1 MATNYDTLSKQIITY
16 ANKIDSVDFINA
28 IPFFISMGQERIWR
42 ELKTLGY
49 ERVEEIKNFTPQTAI
64 IEKPANWVET
74 ISIVYG
80 TINSPFTKSI
90 VLFPRSYEFCIN
102 YWPNADDSDDS
113 NPPLFYADRQKQQ
126 EGGGEKSTPFEA
138 IFISPTPAKAFKYQ
152 LTYLRRVDLITND
165 NQQNIL
171 TEYYADLLF
180 YSCFLE
186 AVIYLKDDPRMQVYQ
201 GLYQQA
207 LASANELTKDRY
219 TDRGVKRDKD

>member
-1 MATNYDTLSKQIITY
+1 MTTNYNELSRQIITY
-16 ANKIDSVDFINA
+16 ANKIDSVDFFAA
-28 IPFFISMGQERIWR
+28 IPFFINMGQERIWR
-42 ELKTLGY
+42 ELRTLGY
-49 ERVEEIKNFTPQTAI
+49 ERVEEIKNFTSGSAI

-80 TINSPFTKSI
+80 TTESPFTKSI

-102 YWPNADDSDDS
+102 YWPNADDSNDS

-126 EGGGEKSTPFEA
+126 EGGAGTPYEA

-152 LTYLRRVDLITND
+152 LTYLRRVDLISPENQTNV
-165 NQQNIL
+165 L
-171 TEYYADLLF
+171 TDYYPDLLF

-186 AVIYLKDDPRMQVYQ
+186 ALIYLKDDARMQVYQ
-201 GLYQQA
+201 GLYQNA

-219 TDRGVKRDKD
+219 KDRGVKRDKD

>member
-1 MATNYDTLSKQIITY
+1 MSTYNDLKAQITAY
-16 ANKIDSVDFINA
+16 ANKTDSVDFINA
-28 IPFFISMGQERIWR
+28 TPFFISMGQERIWR

-49 ERVEEIKNFTPQTAI
+49 ERVEEIKNFTSGSAI

-80 TINSPFTKSI
+80 TTDSPFIKSI

-102 YWPNADDSDDS
+102 YWPNADDSNDS
-113 NPPLFYADRQKQQ
+113 NPPLFYTDRQKQQ
-126 EGGGEKSTPFEA
+126 EGGAGTPYEA

-186 AVIYLKDDPRMQVYQ
+186 ALIYLKDDPRMQVYQ

-219 TDRGVKRDKD
+219 TDRGVKRDKH